1 MNYRVQEIHSQ
12 APSRV
17 SFLQLTLGFSK
28 DNIYGTMSILT
39 SQKINYYYDT
49 YKDIE
54 VTFTKDVIKTTRLL
68 TRHVYLK
75 CLGTQW
81 PCIIYSTSMSGAK
94 IIANLDSAS
103 FELIRKA
110 NNLVSLRFAFHIEDK
125 KDKLLF
131 FVSAKVTGFS
141 QYSKDN
147 NSLNFVNLT
156 YTKRPAEDLIA
167 ILGQMLEININSKK
181 RTEERIVINDDTVR
195 KLGLKTK
202 NSRISIDS
210 IPRNC
215 ILRDL
220 SFSGAKVIIQG
231 VAKFL
236 IDKECVIV
244 LIRQDGT
251 PLVLKGK
258 TVRYEKVEGRKD
270 LAALAIH
277 FHEDSV
283 PMEYKKMI
291 NSYITVK
298 HNNG

>member
-1 MNYRVQEIHSQ
+1 
-12 APSRV
+12 
-17 SFLQLTLGFSK
+17 
-28 DNIYGTMSILT
+28 MSILT
-39 SQKINYYYDT
+39 SQQINRYYDL

-54 VTFTKDVIKTTRLL
+54 VTFTKEVIETTHLL
-68 TRHVYLK
+68 KKHIYLK

-81 PCIIYSTSMSGAK
+81 PCIIYSTSMTGAK
-94 IIANLDSAS
+94 IIANLDASA

-131 FVSAKVTGFS
+131 FVSAKISGFN
-141 QYSKDN
+141 QYNKDN
-147 NSLNFVNLT
+147 PSLNFVNLI
-156 YTKRPAEDLIA
+156 YTKRPADDLIA

-181 RTEERIVINDDTVR
+181 RTEERITITDDTVR
-195 KLGLKTK
+195 LLGLKTK
-202 NSRISIDS
+202 NGRISIES

-231 VAKFL
+231 IGKFL
-236 IDKECVIV
+236 VQKECILAIIQADGEP
-244 LIRQDGT
+244 LI
-251 PLVLKGK
+251 LKGK
-258 TVRYEKVEGRKD
+258 TVRNEVVEGRKD

-277 FHEDSV
+277 FFEDKL

-291 NSYITVK
+291 NNYITVK
-298 HNNG
+298 HNQGSR

>member
-1 MNYRVQEIHSQ
+1 
-12 APSRV
+12 
-17 SFLQLTLGFSK
+17 
-28 DNIYGTMSILT
+28 MSILT
-39 SQKINYYYDT
+39 SQQINRYYDS

-54 VTFTKDVIKTTRLL
+54 VTFTKDVIATTRLL
-68 TRHVYLK
+68 TKHVYLK

-81 PCIIYSTSMSGAK
+81 PCIIYSTSMTGAK
-94 IIANLDSAS
+94 IIANLDPAS

-141 QYSKDN
+141 QYNKSN
-147 NSLNFVNLT
+147 PSLNFVNLT
-156 YTKRPAEDLIA
+156 YTKRPADDLIA

-181 RTEERIVINDDTVR
+181 RTEERITITEDTAR
-195 KLGLKTK
+195 KLGLKTR
-202 NSRISIDS
+202 NARISIDS

-220 SFSGAKVIIQG
+220 SFSGAKVIVQG
-231 VAKFL
+231 IAKFL
-236 IDKECVIV
+236 INKNCVLGLV
-244 LIRQDGT
+244 TADGSPLI
-251 PLVLKGK
+251 LKGR
-258 TVRYEKVEGRKD
+258 TIRYEEVEGRKD
-270 LAALAIH
+270 LAAVAIH
-277 FHEDSV
+277 FSEKGI

-291 NSYITVK
+291 NAYITVK

>member
-1 MNYRVQEIHSQ
+1 
-12 APSRV
+12 
-17 SFLQLTLGFSK
+17 
-28 DNIYGTMSILT
+28 MSILT
-39 SQKINYYYDT
+39 SQQINRFYDT

-54 VTFTKDVIKTTRLL
+54 VTFTKSVIETTHLL
-68 TRHVYLK
+68 TKHVYLK

-81 PCIIYSTSMSGAK
+81 PCIIYSSSMTGAK
-94 IIANLDSAS
+94 IIVNLDSAS

-110 NNLVSLRFAFHIEDK
+110 NNIVSLRFAFHIEDK

-131 FVSAKVTGFS
+131 FVSAKVSGFN

-147 NSLNFVNLT
+147 PSLNFVNLT

-181 RTEERIVINDDTVR
+181 RTEERILITDDSAR
-195 KLGLKTK
+195 RLGLKTK
-202 NSRISIDS
+202 NGRISIDS

-231 VAKFL
+231 IAKFL
-236 IDKECVIV
+236 IDKECVLV
-244 LIRQDGT
+244 LIRQDGA
-251 PLVLKGK
+251 PLLLKGK
-258 TVRYEKVEGRKD
+258 TIRFENVEGRKD
-270 LAALAIH
+270 LAAIAIH
-277 FHEDSV
+277 FHEDSI
-283 PMEYKKMI
+283 PMEYKKLI